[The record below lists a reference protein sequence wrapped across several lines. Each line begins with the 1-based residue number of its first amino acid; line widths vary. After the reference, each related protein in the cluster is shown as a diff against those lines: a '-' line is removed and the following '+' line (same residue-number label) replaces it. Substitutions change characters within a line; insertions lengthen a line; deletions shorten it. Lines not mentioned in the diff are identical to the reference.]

1 MHEYAKAE
9 PFNKEA
15 LRIRQKILG
24 PEHLDTA
31 ESLNHLAALYQDMH
45 EYVKAEPLYL
55 EALRIRQKVLGP
67 EFPDTANRLD
77 RLAGLYRD
85 MSKYAKAEPLY
96 REALRIRQKI
106 LGPEHPDT
114 VQSFRYKGVVL
125 DSIVEDRLLA
135 EASQGSEDPQLVEQ
149 LNLDKRQLGQLLL
162 QPAQKLTAETNQRI
176 ETIEGEVEK
185 IGRASPN
192 RSFSKT
198 RCIAAGWHWLEPKPR
213 LRPGSETRCR
223 RLKTTG
229 F

>member
-1 MHEYAKAE
+1 
-9 PFNKEA
+9 
-15 LRIRQKILG
+15 
-24 PEHLDTA
+24 
-31 ESLNHLAALYQDMH
+31 MH

-55 EALRIRQKVLGP
+55 DALRIRQKVLGP

-185 IGRASPN
+185 IESRSAERHQIEVFQKPDASQRVGTGWSPN
-192 RSFSKT
+192 
-198 RCIAAGWHWLEPKPR
+198 HD
-213 LRPGSETRCR
+213 
-223 RLKTTG
+223 
-229 F
+229 